1 VPRGERRTDLRILT
15 TTNEEPTLQLP
26 KFTVGKARIPRF
38 LIWQFVIVFGP
49 VFAFYS
55 CYLAMLLFGW
65 PDIKWLMQY
74 GTAAPFVPVA
84 ASHVWLFG
92 GLLLCRLYKRGLRRR
107 LVAAEGRLCTN
118 CCYDLSAHDEKGICP
133 ECSTA
138 YSVGEL
144 RQDWRKYRLLKD
156 TPPVL

>member
-1 VPRGERRTDLRILT
+1 MQWGERHTDLRILT
-15 TTNEEPTLQLP
+15 TTNGELTLLLP
-26 KFTVGKARIPRF
+26 NFNFRKARIPR
-38 LIWQFVIVFGP
+38 LLHWHLVIVFGP
-49 VFAFYS
+49 PMAFVF
-55 CYLAMLLFGW
+55 CYMAMLSSDWLYTNWLRRYATAHGLF
-65 PDIKWLMQY
+65 P
-74 GTAAPFVPVA
+74 TVA
-84 ASHVWLFG
+84 SWVWIFPSM
-92 GLLLCRLYKRGLRRR
+92 LLCGLYTRGLRRR